1 MLRDLRK
8 HVAPVKGGMTERNRA
23 RLRPFD
29 DPVNVE
35 RLVNLPEEL
44 ARAVARNE
52 RPSYSDA
59 IQIQSAVAIA
69 LELVAPLRAKNLAG
83 LTLERHF
90 VPARSGPGAVVHL
103 VVPAGEIKNQVSLE
117 FELPPDV
124 VRLVDLYVVRFRPLL
139 MTDRS
144 SCLFPARRGGAKAP
158 AHLGAQVQR
167 AIKRTTGLTLNIHA
181 FRHLCAFLFLK
192 ANPGEYETVR
202 LLLGHKS
209 LTTTVRNYCG
219 LEQSDAFRR
228 YDKLLDQ
235 YRRPEEL
242 RRAG

>member
-1 MLRDLRK
+1 M
-8 HVAPVKGGMTERNRA
+8 
-23 RLRPFD
+23 
-29 DPVNVE
+29 
-35 RLVNLPEEL
+35 PEEL
-44 ARAVARNE
+44 ARTVARDE
-52 RPSYSDA
+52 PSCSNA

-83 LTLERHF
+83 LMLGRHF
-90 VPARSGPGAVVHL
+90 VRARSGPGAVVHL
-103 VVPAGEIKNQVSLE
+103 VVPPGEIKNRVPLE
-117 FELPPDV
+117 FELPPDM
-124 VRLVDLYVVRFRPLL
+124 VRLIDLYVERYRPLL
-139 MTDRS
+139 MTES
-144 SCLFPARRGGAKAP
+144 SGCLFPARRGGAKAP

-167 AIKRTTGLTLNIHA
+167 TIKRTTGLTLNIHA

-228 YDKLLDQ
+228 YDMLLDR
-235 YRRPEEL
+235 YRRSEEL